1 VNNSQI
7 AKRVRLL
14 REQLGL
20 TQSEFALAMEYE
32 RSYISNVE
40 NDKSRVTER
49 LIKLI
54 EEVFDVNPKW
64 LRDGSAPIF
73 KWDLPS
79 DETGL
84 QIESK
89 GGMLGA
95 TPKIK
100 GVWHPAQ
107 GIQHYDNDDIVVIP
121 VYNEADAGTATRNYS
136 SPEPI
141 DWIPVDVK
149 WARDNIFFV
158 KIKGDSMEPQIP
170 DKSIV
175 FIDVNQ
181 KEIEDGKVYLVEVPY
196 VGATVK
202 RVHIDYKKIVLK
214 PDNSLYKEKE
224 FPLDAIEK
232 EEIRIVGRAI
242 KARIIKNL

>member
-1 VNNSQI
+1 MDNSQT
-7 AKRVRLL
+7 AKRVKLL
-14 REQLGL
+14 REHLGL

-64 LRDGSAPIF
+64 LRDGSAPMF
-73 KWDLPS
+73 KWELPS
-79 DETGL
+79 DQIDS

-89 GGMLGA
+89 GLLS
-95 TPKIK
+95 PPSKIK
-100 GVWHPAQ
+100 GVWHPDQ
-107 GIQHYDNDDIVVIP
+107 GMKHYNKEDIVVIP

-141 DWIPVDVK
+141 DWLPIEVK
-149 WARDNIFFV
+149 WARDNILFV
-158 KIKGDSMEPQIP
+158 KIRGDSMEPHIP
-170 DKSIV
+170 DNSIV

-181 KEIEDGKVYLVEVPY
+181 KEIEDGRVYLIEVPY
-196 VGATVK
+196 IGATVK

-242 KARIIKNL
+242 KARIMKNL

>member
-1 VNNSQI
+1 MDNTQK
-7 AKRVRLL
+7 AKRLKLL
-14 REQLGL
+14 RENLGL

-54 EEVFDVNPKW
+54 EEVFDVNPQW
-64 LRDGSAPIF
+64 LRDGSPPMF
-73 KWDLPS
+73 KWELSS
-79 DETGL
+79 DEIDA
-84 QIESK
+84 QIDSK
-89 GGMLGA
+89 GALS
-95 TPKIK
+95 TPSKIK
-100 GVWHPAQ
+100 GVWHPGQ
-107 GIQHYDNDDIVVIP
+107 GMKHYNKEDIVVIP

-141 DWIPVDVK
+141 DWIPIEVK

-158 KIKGDSMEPQIP
+158 KIKGDSMEPHIP
-170 DKSIV
+170 DNSIV

-181 KEIEDGKVYLVEVPY
+181 REVEDGKVYLIEVPY
-196 VGATVK
+196 IGATVK

-242 KARIIKNL
+242 KARIMKSL